1 MTWPDAPQP
10 CEEHDF
16 SWDTNVIQIEPV
28 GANEDGVGF
37 HAYIKCKN
45 CESVAG
51 FWLQCKPIFMGLGAL
66 VEPSS
71 GIGSARYH
79 IIKEASQ

>member
-1 MTWPDAPQP
+1 MT

-16 SWDTNVIQIEPV
+16 SWNTNVIQIESV
-28 GANEDGVGF
+28 GRGEHGVGF

-45 CESVAG
+45 CETVAG
-51 FWLQCKPIFMGLGAL
+51 FWLNSEPIFMGLGAL
-66 VEPSS
+66 VEPPS

-79 IIKEASQ
+79 IIKEATR